1 MKFKHISILSAVAVL
16 AIISFQCKKEEV
28 IQTPPVADFRIT
40 PGNGV
45 TTTVFQF
52 NATTSKTT
60 NPGDTILFL
69 RWDWDND
76 GLWDTG
82 FSRSRQFTYRY
93 YKPGTYSPKLEV
105 RNEGGLSDTIQY
117 TVQVA
122 RGNSAPQPSL
132 SISPASGNLR
142 TEFTFDGSKTIDDE
156 DSLNTLKFRW
166 DWDGDGIY
174 ETNYSSEYVYTRMFN
189 SAGLH
194 YVGMQVVDPQNVTA
208 TIRKPILVSLSN
220 PKLVPEFSWMPESPS
235 TSDTVK
241 LDGSAS
247 YDPDDASNTFQYRW
261 NLGKDSDFDT
271 EYSDSPIFN
280 HQFLTEG
287 ENTVTLEIKDQ
298 WGLLNQVT
306 KTIWIAHSNL
316 KPTASFFVGYE
327 YGNLTTS
334 FYFDADGIR
343 DQEDYIDQLK
353 VRWDFENDG
362 TWDTGFAKERNI
374 THKYPAA
381 GEYRIRLQVIDSG
394 GLTDTT
400 SLMVYVS
407 AGTNETGLIMDK
419 AKGIYYGTV
428 KIGSQWWTSENVN
441 EASAS
446 KYCYSNK
453 VVNCQKYGALYT
465 WTDAMGNAITE
476 KAKGICPTGWH
487 IPTVAEWQQLY
498 DFYGNENARARLE
511 IGGDSDFRLMYA
523 GQRSLNGRYE
533 YQEAV
538 TSFWTSTK
546 ASGDNAWVFS
556 IQKDKNNV
564 FKLNLGQTYGLSVR
578 CIKD

>member
-1 MKFKHISILSAVAVL
+1 
-16 AIISFQCKKEEV
+16 
-28 IQTPPVADFRIT
+28 
-40 PGNGV
+40 
-45 TTTVFQF
+45 
-52 NATTSKTT
+52 
-60 NPGDTILFL
+60 
-69 RWDWDND
+69 
-76 GLWDTG
+76 
-82 FSRSRQFTYRY
+82 
-93 YKPGTYSPKLEV
+93 
-105 RNEGGLSDTIQY
+105 
-117 TVQVA
+117 
-122 RGNSAPQPSL
+122 
-132 SISPASGNLR
+132 
-142 TEFTFDGSKTIDDE
+142 
-156 DSLNTLKFRW
+156 
-166 DWDGDGIY
+166 
-174 ETNYSSEYVYTRMFN
+174 
-189 SAGLH
+189 
-194 YVGMQVVDPQNVTA
+194 MQVVDPQNVTA

-381 GEYRIRLQVIDSG
+381 GEYRIKLQVIDSG